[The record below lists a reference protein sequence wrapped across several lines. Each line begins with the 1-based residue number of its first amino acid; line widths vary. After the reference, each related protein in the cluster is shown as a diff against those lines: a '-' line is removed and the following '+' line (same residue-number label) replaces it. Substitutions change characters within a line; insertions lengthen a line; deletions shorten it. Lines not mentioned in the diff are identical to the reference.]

1 MCDAMDETGREEKI
15 EEVKRLIEIM
25 RPAVQSDGG
34 DLLLKDVD
42 TESGIVEVELQGA
55 CSSCAISTSTIKLGV
70 ERILMS
76 KLTWVKEVR
85 GQVEEVDDLSFSL
98 SLGKGS
104 YIPVRR

>member
-1 MCDAMDETGREEKI
+1 MCETMDQAGREEKI
-15 EEVKRLIEIM
+15 EAVRRLIEVM

-42 TESGIVEVELQGA
+42 TDSGIIEVELQGA

-70 ERILMS
+70 ERILKS
-76 KLTWVKEVR
+76 KLNWVKEVR
-85 GQVEEVDDLSFSL
+85 GQVEEVEDITFSA
-98 SLGKGS
+98 SLGRGS